1 MAKSSTKTR
10 PQRLKGDGYFSQ
22 HIKQAKL
29 AYRDLLSRPIG
40 NILTLAIIA
49 MSLALPASLYLVG
62 KNLTVVAAAWQ
73 APSQISL
80 YLVENSNENKA
91 TTLQSSLEQ
100 WPEIEGVVYISPQQ
114 GLEEFSEHSGFDRA
128 LSLLDTNPL
137 PAVLIVTPNSEW
149 QERSKVKE
157 LNSRLIMEPLID
169 EIRVDD
175 DWLARLQALKHVA
188 ITVGAVLAVLMLVAV
203 FLIVG
208 NTLRFNVLEHKEEI
222 QVMKLIGATDRFILR
237 PYLYIGFWFGLFG
250 GIAAWILTAIMTLL
264 VNSAVAEL
272 ALLYESR
279 FRLIGLTWDE
289 SLILLMVA
297 SCLGVLAAQLSAM
310 RHLKE
315 IEPI

>member
-1 MAKSSTKTR
+1 MGKSSAKTK
-10 PQRLKGDGYFSQ
+10 PQRLKGDGFFSQ
-22 HIKQAKL
+22 HVKQAKL

-40 NILTLAIIA
+40 NLLTLAIIA

-62 KNLTVVAAAWQ
+62 KNLTMVAAAWQ

-80 YLVENSNENKA
+80 YLVESSNETKA
-91 TTLQSSLEQ
+91 LALQADLEQ

-114 GLEEFSEHSGFDRA
+114 GLEEFSQHSGFVSA
-128 LSLLDTNPL
+128 LSLLDDNPL
-137 PAVLIVTPNSEW
+137 PTVLIVTPHTEW
-149 QERSKVKE
+149 QQRSKVKE
-157 LNSRLIMEPLID
+157 LNGRLIMEPLVD
-169 EIRVDD
+169 DIRIDD

-188 ITVGAVLAVLMLVAV
+188 VTVGLVLASLMLVAV

-222 QVMKLIGATDRFILR
+222 QVMKLVGATDRFILR
-237 PYLYIGFWFGLFG
+237 PYLYTGFWFGLLG
-250 GIAAWILTAIMTLL
+250 GTAAWILTAIMTLV
-264 VNSAVAEL
+264 VNGAVAEL
-272 ALLYESR
+272 AILYESR

-289 SLILLMVA
+289 SLLLLMVA
-297 SCLGVLAAQLSAM
+297 SFLGVMAAQLSAM